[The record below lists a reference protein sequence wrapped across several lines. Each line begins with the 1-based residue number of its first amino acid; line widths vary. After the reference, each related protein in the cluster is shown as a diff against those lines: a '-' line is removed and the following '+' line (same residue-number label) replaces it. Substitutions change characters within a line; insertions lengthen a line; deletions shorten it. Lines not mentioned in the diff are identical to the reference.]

1 MKTTTWLHDLV
12 YWSLIPLR
20 YALSS
25 KKQQAV
31 QVEHKAIGNRNTT
44 NLCPVPH
51 PKTSS
56 GIRRSSFLEGIS
68 ANMLRWY
75 YWQWVQ
81 ALVPVSLPR
90 GERSQGG
97 SKARHAPR
105 PSFPKSLLYQLALG
119 GRVYPPEGAFAWF
132 FLGTWHFDEITV
144 QREIVANWILWN
156 IKKYVEFTLLRN
168 EDVPKP

>member
-1 MKTTTWLHDLV
+1 
-12 YWSLIPLR
+12 
-20 YALSS
+20 
-25 KKQQAV
+25 
-31 QVEHKAIGNRNTT
+31 
-44 NLCPVPH
+44 
-51 PKTSS
+51 
-56 GIRRSSFLEGIS
+56 
-68 ANMLRWY
+68 MLKWY

-156 IKKYVEFTLLRN
+156 IKKYVGFTLLRN
-168 EDVPKP
+168 EDVPKPYCPVKQKPRCSNADTERPQHPASLVMSWVRLMWVGAFVATTQGISCGEGEPEHEKD